1 MCESEREKYITCTHC
16 GSPLADNS
24 LVKDAYKINTQS
36 SWVASRVLCIADM
49 LDGRDQ
55 AYIAS
60 MLRDIIAE
68 ANIRIKY

>member
-1 MCESEREKYITCTHC
+1 MCEREKYITCIHC
-16 GSPLADNS
+16 KEPLADNDI
-24 LVKDAYKINTQS
+24 VKDAYKMNTQS

-60 MLRDIIAE
+60 MLREIIKE
-68 ANIRIKY
+68 ANIRLKY